1 MSKNF
6 LDHGQSVGYD
16 FEKKLLIVTISE
28 KMAKKMKSDGWD
40 VGFEREIGNF
50 IQVSLTDGES

>member
-1 MSKNF
+1 MSRNF

-16 FEKKLLIVTISE
+16 FDKKMLIITLSE
-28 KMAKKMKSDGWD
+28 KMAKKMKADGWD
-40 VGFEREIGNF
+40 VGFEKEIGNF